1 MATVSDL
8 IHSSFRL
15 IGAVAAGETL
25 ETNEL
30 NDALVS
36 LNQMIASW
44 STEKLSVYAINKE
57 TFPLSG
63 TQSYTMGPG
72 GSFAT
77 ARPVQIIAARATSGS
92 GNYGRHLDIVDADA
106 WTSTVERDGGINL
119 PIKAFVDY
127 AFPLATVWLWP
138 VPAASTQVELYTM
151 MEYTSFPQTPDNPV
165 HSFQPQRLSY
175 TMAGG
180 VGSFTVGPG
189 GQLAGTRPARCDAIA
204 VSFGTYRREVPI
216 INAAA
221 WATLLEP
228 SGQPITVPIQM
239 YVQYTYP
246 MVTINLWPTPGAGG
260 QIEIHS
266 LQAITQF
273 VNLTDTISLPPGY
286 EAALRYNFAI
296 AILPEYPRSQPD
308 PTLPA
313 QAQNYKATLVQLNR
327 ANLLPAAQGAAPEPA
342 ETTAEPRTM
351 VTQ

>member
-1 MATVSDL
+1 MSISGTDL

-15 IGAVAAGETL
+15 IGAIAAGETL

-36 LNQMIASW
+36 LNQMLAGW
-44 STEKLSVYAINKE
+44 SAEKLTVYAIKKE

-63 TQSYTMGPG
+63 TQSYTMGPSG
-72 GSFAT
+72 TFAT
-77 ARPVQIIAARATSGS
+77 VRPTQIISARAST
-92 GNYGRHLDIVDADA
+92 GNYGRHLDIVDADT

-138 VPAASTQVELYTM
+138 MPAASTQVELYTM
-151 MEYTSFPQTPDNPV
+151 MEYTSFPVRPNDPV

-175 TMAGG
+175 TMSGG

-189 GQLAGTRPARCDAIA
+189 GQLAVTRPARCDAIA

-216 INAAA
+216 ISAAE

-239 YVQYTYP
+239 YVQYSYP
-246 MVTINLWPTPGAGG
+246 AVTLNLWPVPGAGG
-260 QIEIHS
+260 QLEIHS
-266 LQAITQF
+266 LQAFTQLAS
-273 VNLTDTISLPPGY
+273 LTDTVDLPPGY
-286 EAALRYNFAI
+286 EMAIRYNFAI
-296 AILPEYPRSQPD
+296 AILPEYPRSTVD
-308 PTLPA
+308 PTVVA
-313 QAQNYKATLVQLNR
+313 QAQAYKASLAQLNA
-327 ANLLPAAQGAAPEPA
+327 ANLLPAAQGAAPQPA
-342 ETTAEPRTM
+342 EAAAQPRTM